1 MSETSGRL
9 TLLRAGYMWGNLIV
23 ASLIGRAAPLRH
35 GKSVF
40 IPYIGSLL
48 AR

>member
-9 TLLRAGYMWGNLIV
+9 ILLRAGYMWGNLIV
-23 ASLIGRAAPLRH
+23 ASLIGKAAPLRR
-35 GKSVF
+35 GKSIDV
-40 IPYIGSLL
+40 PYIGSLL